1 MATSSGWSLTGR
13 LITKHLG
20 ALGTTIAGM
29 IANFDPETA
38 TEADRDALAAR
49 LRDIAGRHAK
59 AKAEW
64 QKEEADVVA
73 LRKQIA
79 TDTDVAAKL
88 GERLAAGTVT
98 EDAVNLFLDE
108 LQAAQD
114 RLPQEEAEA
123 QDAKAFLD
131 ELQALVAQMSEQLA
145 QFDAH
150 ATKVKRELERAKA
163 ARRPFTRAGTYAKR
177 FAAKEAFSKAV
188 GTGFKAGVFMKDIG
202 VVNAPSGA
210 PTLALTGGAKARL
223 DALTPAG
230 HLIRVHL
237 TLTDDH
243 PWAQA
248 FVVIEALLKA

>member
-1 MATSSGWSLTGR
+1 MIIAIGSDLCNIER
-13 LITKHLG
+13 IQQALDRHG
-20 ALGTTIAGM
+20 AR
-29 IANFDPETA
+29 F
-38 TEADRDALAAR
+38 EAR
-49 LRDIAGRHAK
+49 
-59 AKAEW
+59 
-64 QKEEADVVA
+64 VF
-73 LRKQIA
+73 
-79 TDTDVAAKL
+79 TDV
-88 GERLAAGTVT
+88 
-98 EDAVNLFLDE
+98 
-108 LQAAQD
+108 
-114 RLPQEEAEA
+114 
-123 QDAKAFLD
+123 
-131 ELQALVAQMSEQLA
+131 
-145 QFDAH
+145 
-150 ATKVKRELERAKA
+150 ERAKA

-248 FVVIEALLKA
+248 FVILEALPIEEDKA